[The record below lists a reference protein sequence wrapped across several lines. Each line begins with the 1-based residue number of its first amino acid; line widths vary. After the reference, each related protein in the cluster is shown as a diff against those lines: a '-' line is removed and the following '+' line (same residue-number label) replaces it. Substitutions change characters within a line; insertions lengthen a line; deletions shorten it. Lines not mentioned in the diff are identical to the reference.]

1 MDITIQDIINKR
13 KKRWEERHDIE
24 FDKVLVRASVVKIL
38 QTPSLRDE
46 IVARP
51 YLLIPIAFYIVD
63 KKRNTVPFFFNEVQE
78 DFIEKLETLGTN
90 KPFFVLKGRQQGFT
104 SVITAIQL
112 SFAIV
117 RKNFSGFTMAD
128 RTDNTMA
135 IFNDKARVVYD
146 RLPEELKPS
155 EKFNSRNE
163 MFFDK
168 LNSSWRIATATDQV
182 GRSRT
187 LNFVH
192 FSEVAFY
199 ECNLSDLQAG
209 IGEAITAG
217 AIQVYETTANGF
229 NQAKDLWDSES
240 CHNLFYEWWRSP
252 EYRST
257 EYEYLETQDPWLIER
272 KKVLEA
278 KGCDKE
284 QITWYCKKYDSYLD
298 KNTIKQEYPIT
309 PTEAFVSSGDCVFDK
324 EAINNQIARCVSLQA
339 PRRGYFTYKK
349 EAIPI
354 PNSEGV
360 MVDVEWKI
368 KDIEFVES
376 RDGYIFLHEEP
387 RVKVKDGEITH
398 KAPYSLGGDTAGT
411 GKDYFTGKVIC
422 NLDDKTVATLHKQYI
437 DEDLYAE
444 QMYCLGKYYHDA
456 LIGIEIN
463 YSRQP
468 TRILQ
473 KKYNYPNLYMRE
485 RLDGASDR
493 SVMDYGFETTS
504 RTKPIIIGELVEL
517 MRNNPYIEEDIPTLK
532 EMTTFVKKENGKLE
546 AIDGC
551 HDDLVMAK
559 AIAHFISKKQTRTWI
574 EVIPTD
580 NEFIS
585 ENFNLG
591 EAGGNEGFMSWE
603 DF

>member
-1 MDITIQDIINKR
+1 MDITIQDIIDKR

-78 DFIEKLETLGTN
+78 DFINKLETLGTN

>member
-1 MDITIQDIINKR
+1 MNITIQDIIDKR

>member
-1 MDITIQDIINKR
+1 MLTVQDIIDKR
-13 KKRWEERHDIE
+13 KKRWEEKHDIE
-24 FDKVLVRASVVKIL
+24 FDQTLVRVSVVRIL
-38 QTPSLRDE
+38 QTPTLRDE
-46 IVARP
+46 IVAKP
-51 YLLIPIAFYIVD
+51 YLLIPVAFYIVD

-78 DFIEKLETLGTN
+78 DFIKQLETLGTN

-112 SFAIV
+112 SYAIV

-128 RTDNTMA
+128 RSDNTQA

-146 RLPEELKPS
+146 RLPSELKPS

-199 ECNLSDLQAG
+199 ECDLASLQAG

-229 NQAKDLWDSES
+229 NQAKDLWDSET

-257 EYEYLETQDPWLIER
+257 EYEYLETDDPWLIER
-272 KKVLEA
+272 KRLLEE

-309 PTEAFVSSGDCVFDK
+309 PVEAFVSSGDCVFDK
-324 EAINNQIARCVSLQA
+324 EAINNQLARCASLQGA
-339 PRRGYFTYKK
+339 RKGCFTYKK
-349 EAIPI
+349 EAIPLT
-354 PNSEGV
+354 NSEGT

-368 KDIEFVES
+368 KDIKFVES
-376 RDGYIFLHEEP
+376 KDGYITIHEEP
-387 RVKVKDGEITH
+387 KVKKNRDGIVTH
-398 KAPYSLGGDTAGT
+398 KAPYAIGGDTAGT
-411 GKDYFTGKVIC
+411 GKDYFTGKVVC
-422 NLDDKTVATLHKQYI
+422 NLDGKTVATLHKQYI

-444 QMYCLGKYYHDA
+444 QMYCLGMYFHEA

-485 RLDGASDR
+485 RLDGASDKPI
-493 SVMDYGFETTS
+493 MDYGFETTS
-504 RTKPIIIGELVEL
+504 RTKPIIIGELVET
-517 MRNNPYIEEDIPTLK
+517 MRNAPWCEVDVPTLK

-559 AIAHFISKKQTRTWI
+559 AIAHFISKKQTNQWI
-574 EVIPTD
+574 EVVPEDTS
-580 NEFIS
+580 FIE
-585 ENFNLG
+585 ENFTFG
-591 EAGGNEGFMSWE
+591 EAGGNEGYMSWE
-603 DF
+603 DY